1 VWVQATEGRATTERR
16 ARTTLNDR
24 EQRMSS
30 VDRVRQLRELVGRL
44 ELLPVTEERDSVLR
58 QVRARAV
65 DLDTGVTTRPVTAR
79 TRAAAVADPRATPSD
94 AASAAPSRAR
104 RSRPARRSLSRLGEA
119 VEVCRSSDVLAA
131 DLRLCLEEL
140 DVPDAT
146 ASGARGAWTRGLR
159 G

>member
-1 VWVQATEGRATTERR
+1 
-16 ARTTLNDR
+16 
-24 EQRMSS
+24 
-30 VDRVRQLRELVGRL
+30 VGRL
-44 ELLPVTEERDSVLR
+44 ELLPETEERDSVLR

-65 DLDTGVTTRPVTAR
+65 DIDTGVTTRPVAAR
-79 TRAAAVADPRATPSD
+79 TRAAAVADPLAPPSD
-94 AASAAPSRAR
+94 ATRVAPARAQ
-104 RSRPARRSLSRLGEA
+104 RSRPVRRSPSRLGEA

-140 DVPDAT
+140 EALDAT